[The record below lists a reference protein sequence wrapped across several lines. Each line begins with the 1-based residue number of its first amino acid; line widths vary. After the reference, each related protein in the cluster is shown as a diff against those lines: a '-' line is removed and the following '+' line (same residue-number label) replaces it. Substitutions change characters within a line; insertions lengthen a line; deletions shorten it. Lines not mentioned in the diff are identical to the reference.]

1 MADEFSPKERNK
13 IRALLNTPLIA
24 LLTDP
29 RIGAGGVGLLA
40 AALAPALDPIFTR
53 MPPYGETPEAKAD
66 RVDREQ
72 WMDELRDGLSA
83 FYQAALKAQVETE
96 SE

>member
-1 MADEFSPKERNK
+1 MADEFTPKERSK
-13 IRALLNTPLIA
+13 IRRLLNSTLME

-40 AALAPALDPIFTR
+40 AALAPALDPAFTR
-53 MPPYGETPEAKAD
+53 MPPYGESDEAKAD

-72 WMDELRDGLSA
+72 WMEELREGLAA
-83 FYQAALKAQVETE
+83 FYQRALAQGQDGAE
-96 SE
+96 